1 LDMSLSEQL
10 YTPDGSGRAWVGTL
24 YKTYIGALSPKHLPS
39 QLLNAP
45 RESMLT
51 NSLCRCP
58 RTGIRDT
65 AGRFMWS
72 FSGQTGNP
80 DDTGT
85 ADGGNN
91 GGTNG
96 GQNSNT
102 AFVYAPPFISTVL
115 RPEGKCSSC
124 RAQCMIKH
132 THVVATTT
140 ARPTRAGRTRIVW

>member
-24 YKTYIGALSPKHLPS
+24 YKTYIGTNVAQAPSPTALDRHPT
-39 QLLNAP
+39 
-45 RESMLT
+45 SMLT

-96 GQNSNT
+96 NQNSNT

-115 RPEGKCSSC
+115 RPE
-124 RAQCMIKH
+124 RASALL
-132 THVVATTT
+132 VVYSA
-140 ARPTRAGRTRIVW
+140 